1 MTTLLVAR
9 RAAGATDAHGN
20 PVTAYGTGT
29 PWEVW
34 ALAPGAQDE
43 PGDTNR
49 DLSLVEWTVY
59 APNNADAPT
68 EYDRVIVD
76 GDMFEVVGRPQDWT
90 RGPWSHPTAGLVVE
104 LRRAEG

>member
-1 MTTLLVAR
+1 MLTLSVLR
-9 RAAGATDAHGN
+9 RIPGATDAHGN

-29 PWEVW
+29 QWEVW
-34 ALAPGAQDE
+34 ALAPGSMQE
-43 PGDTNR
+43 PGDPNR
-49 DLSLVEWTVY
+49 DLSLIVWTVY

-76 GDMFEVVGRPQDWT
+76 GEEFEVDGRPQDWT
-90 RGPWSHPTAGLVVE
+90 RGPWPHPTAGVVVE